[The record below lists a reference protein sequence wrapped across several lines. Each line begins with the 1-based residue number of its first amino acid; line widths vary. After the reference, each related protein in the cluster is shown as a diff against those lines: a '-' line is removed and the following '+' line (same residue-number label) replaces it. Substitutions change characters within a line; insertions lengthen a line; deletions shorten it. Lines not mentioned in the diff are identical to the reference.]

1 MFDIDSGSNDNV
13 IDIDIDNVID
23 NVNVNSMSDSLV
35 RGSSK

>member
-1 MFDIDSGSNDNV
+1 MFDSGNNDSGNV
-13 IDIDIDNVID
+13 IDIDNVID